1 MCVVYVD
8 LQRFALKLQLKD
20 LPRNFLRILKPGG
33 FMPPPAAFSKSAGHR
48 EFLLVKGQ
56 LFMWEIKWRRL
67 VQCKKSESQI
77 LHKKIPPI
85 KSQVIPQKSTK
96 KKGKNTNL
104 LLSNSDSDLHKL
116 QLELNGSNCQLV
128 TREVWEEVW
137 HRSQLVLFAVAK
149 IAS

>member
-1 MCVVYVD
+1 MQV
-8 LQRFALKLQLKD
+8 
-20 LPRNFLRILKPGG
+20 
-33 FMPPPAAFSKSAGHR
+33 KS
-48 EFLLVKGQ
+48 
-56 LFMWEIKWRRL
+56 L

-77 LHKKIPPI
+77 LHKKIPPSSH
-85 KSQVIPQKSTK
+85 KSSPKSPPK
-96 KKGKNTNL
+96 KKKKKNTNL

-128 TREVWEEVW
+128 TREVWEVW